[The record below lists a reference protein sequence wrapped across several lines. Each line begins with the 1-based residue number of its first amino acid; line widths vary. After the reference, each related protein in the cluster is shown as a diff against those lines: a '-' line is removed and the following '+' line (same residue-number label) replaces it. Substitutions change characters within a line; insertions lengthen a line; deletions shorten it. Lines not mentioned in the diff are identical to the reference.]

1 MPVDFKKARGILSDL
16 DGVWFVGNQAV
27 PGAERALQGIRAR
40 GLPVRFIT
48 NTTTQ
53 SLDDLAA
60 KMHHLGFPVEPGE
73 IINSPRAAALHLQSL
88 GSPTCRLVVDDNVRG
103 EFAAFQESDDT
114 PDVVVIGDIGD
125 RWSYDL
131 MNEIFGLLIAGA
143 KLVAMH
149 RGRYWQTEAGLT
161 LDIGA
166 FVVGLEYAAGVEATV
181 VGKPSPALFQSV
193 LDDMKLKPHQVFM
206 VGDDIHS
213 DVGGA
218 QRAGI
223 PGVLVRTGKY
233 REDMVARSDVH
244 PEAIIDSVADLAE
257 LL

>member
-1 MPVDFKKARGILSDL
+1 
-16 DGVWFVGNQAV
+16 VGNQAV
-27 PGAERALQGIRAR
+27 PGVERTLQRIRAR

-103 EFAAFQESDDT
+103 EFAAFQESDT
-114 PDVVVIGDIGD
+114 PDVVVIGDIGN

-131 MNEIFGLLIAGA
+131 LNELFGLLIGGA
-143 KLVAMH
+143 RMVAMH

-166 FVVGLEYAAGVEATV
+166 FVAGLEYAAGVEATV
-181 VGKPSPALFQSV
+181 VGKPSPALFQAV
-193 LDDMKLKPHQVFM
+193 LDDIGLNPHDVFM

-233 REDMVARSDVH
+233 RDDLSARSGVKPD
-244 PEAIIDSVADLAE
+244 AIIDSVADLAE